1 MNFSIAPRLE
11 VEAEEEE
18 EKEEEEEEEEEAAT
32 ITAPI
37 FVPPCRSNLPLSLPL
52 LSLSWTYGSPTGPAD
67 WRRDRWARARERATV
82 KAWEGVGRG
91 PGEGRGEE
99 EEGFGRKGQV
109 RMTRKKE
116 KLRECVFFQGRTT
129 YTLCSNVDRSGKVS
143 RGVVKVSGV
152 REELVLGEV
161 GI

>member
-1 MNFSIAPRLE
+1 VNFSIAPRLE

-91 PGEGRGEE
+91 PGEGRGGRRRKVLEE
-99 EEGFGRKGQV
+99 KD
-109 RMTRKKE
+109 
-116 KLRECVFFQGRTT
+116 KLG
-129 YTLCSNVDRSGKVS
+129 
-143 RGVVKVSGV
+143 
-152 REELVLGEV
+152 
-161 GI
+161 